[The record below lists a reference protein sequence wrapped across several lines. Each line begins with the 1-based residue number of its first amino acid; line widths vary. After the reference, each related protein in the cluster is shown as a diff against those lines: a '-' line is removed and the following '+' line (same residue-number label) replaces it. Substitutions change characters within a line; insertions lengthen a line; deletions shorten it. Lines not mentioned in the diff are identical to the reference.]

1 MTDVAVPVVGDAPT
15 QPSAPISGGAAFSR
29 WLTPV
34 QIALILW
41 AAMSLIAIIVNWH
54 AIVALDLSDTDDA
67 MRMAQVRDLLAG
79 QSWWD
84 LKQYRVNPAGG
95 GVLMHWSRIVDAPLA
110 LGILVLEP
118 LFGQVMAERI
128 VMTLWPPMLGAAL
141 CGACALGYRNL
152 SDWRIAF
159 VAPLFLIMAGFIV
172 TQFRPLRVDHH
183 GWQIL
188 LAMLIMAQAL
198 RPSSWRAGLW
208 GGSFAAALLAVS
220 IEGLPIVA
228 LFAGLAALRWA
239 LHGRTA
245 DRDRLCGFMLAL
257 ASGAILLQFATR
269 GPVGLVGTWCDSL
282 SAPYMA
288 AFVAAAALTVA
299 AVRANPMA
307 LWARLGLLG
316 AAGLA
321 AAGALVWTEPACA
334 KGPFASLDPIVIEF
348 WYKNVLEGQPLWASK
363 AQDAIHVLMPSL
375 IGLVGSVLAWGGSGA
390 AVDRRNWATVIVA
403 LLGATALSLLV
414 LRSAATAHLFAL
426 PGCAWL
432 GLRLWTQAQTISS
445 VVPRIVGSVTAAL
458 TLPLIGSTAVAA
470 VLTVIVPSLQAEEAR
485 AAAKV
490 ATESPY
496 QTTCLDPAAI
506 AALDGL
512 PTTTM
517 LTPIDLGAPVI
528 FWTRHSLVATPHHRN
543 KDAMADSIR
552 VFAGDPAKAEA
563 LVRKQK
569 ATLIVFCRTANDL
582 TKYRHA
588 RKDALAAQLYAGKAP
603 TWLEAVPIAS
613 RAGLSAWRVKPAAVT
628 SPRRLGRRQAGR
640 KVIAAPF
647 MQ

>member
-1 MTDVAVPVVGDAPT
+1 MTDVALPAAGDALT
-15 QPSAPISGGAAFSR
+15 QPSAPISEGAGFSH

-34 QIALILW
+34 RIALLLW
-41 AAMSLIAIIVNWH
+41 AAMSLIAIVVNWQ

-110 LGILVLEP
+110 LGLLVLEP
-118 LFGQVMAERI
+118 LFGQDMAERI

-141 CGACALGYRNL
+141 CAACALGYRNL
-152 SDWRIAF
+152 SDWRIAY
-159 VAPLFLIMAGFIV
+159 VAPLFLIMAGYIWI
-172 TQFRPLRVDHH
+172 QFRPLRVDHH

-198 RPSSWRAGLW
+198 RPASWRAGLW
-208 GGSFAAALLAVS
+208 GGLFAAALLAVS

-228 LFAGLAALRWA
+228 LFAALAALRWA

-245 DRDRLCGFMLAL
+245 DRDRLCGFMGAL
-257 ASGAILLQFATR
+257 AGGALLVQFATR

-288 AFVAAAALTVA
+288 AFVVAAALTFA
-299 AVRANPMA
+299 AARASLAAP
-307 LWARLGLLG
+307 WARFGLLG
-316 AAGLA
+316 GAGLA

-334 KGPFASLDPIVIEF
+334 KGPFASLDPIVVEY
-348 WYKNVLEGQPLWASK
+348 WYRHVLEGQPLWAAK
-363 AQDAIHVLMPSL
+363 PHDAIHVLVPSL
-375 IGLVGSVLAWGGSGA
+375 IGLVGSVLAWRGTAA
-390 AVDRRNWATVIVA
+390 AVDRRNWVTVTVA
-403 LLGATALSLLV
+403 LVGAATLSLLV

-432 GLRLWTQAQTISS
+432 GLRLWTRARAISA
-445 VVPRIVGSVTAAL
+445 VVPRIVGSAGAAL
-458 TLPLIGSTAVAA
+458 TLPLIGSTAVAV
-470 VLTVIVPSLQAEEAR
+470 VLTAVVPSLQAEEAR
-485 AAAKV
+485 AAAKM
-490 ATESPY
+490 ATENRY

-506 AALDGL
+506 AALDRL
-512 PTTTM
+512 PETTI

-543 KDAMADSIR
+543 KEAMADSIR
-552 VFAGDPAKAEA
+552 VFAGDPTKAEM

-569 ATLIVFCRTANDL
+569 ATLIAFCRTANDL
-582 TKYRHA
+582 TKYRYA
-588 RKDALAAQLYAGKAP
+588 RKDALAAQLYAGKPPA
-603 TWLEAVPIAS
+603 WLETVPIVS
-613 RAGLSAWRVKPAAVT
+613 RAGLSVWRVKPLT
-628 SPRRLGRRQAGR
+628 
-640 KVIAAPF
+640 K
-647 MQ
+647 

>member
-1 MTDVAVPVVGDAPT
+1 MTEAAAPVVGDAVLP
-15 QPSAPISGGAAFSR
+15 PSPISDGVGVSLWF
-29 WLTPV
+29 TPV
-34 QIALILW
+34 RIALILW
-41 AAMSLIAIIVNWH
+41 AAMSLIAIIVNWQ
-54 AIVALDLSDTDDA
+54 AIGALDLSDTDDA

-110 LGILVLEP
+110 AGLLVLEP

-141 CGACALGYRNL
+141 CAACALGYRNL
-152 SDWRIAF
+152 SDWRIAY

-172 TQFRPLRVDHH
+172 MQFRPLRVDHH

-198 RPSSWRAGLW
+198 RPASWRAGLW
-208 GGSFAAALLAVS
+208 GGLFAAALLAVS
-220 IEGLPIVA
+220 IEGLLIVA
-228 LFAGLAALRWA
+228 LFAALAALRWA
-239 LHGRTA
+239 LHGRTD
-245 DRDRLCGFMLAL
+245 DRDRLCGFMGAL
-257 ASGAILLQFATR
+257 AGGALLVQFATR
-269 GPVGLVGTWCDSL
+269 GPIGLVGTWCDSL

-288 AFVAAAALTVA
+288 AFAAAAALTFA
-299 AVRANPMA
+299 AARANPA
-307 LWARLGLLG
+307 APWARFGLLG

-321 AAGALVWTEPACA
+321 AAVALVWTEPACA
-334 KGPFASLDPIVIEF
+334 KGPFASLDPIVVEY
-348 WYKNVLEGQPLWASK
+348 WYRHVLEGQPLWMSK
-363 AQDAIHVLMPSL
+363 PHDAIHVLVPSL
-375 IGLVGSVLAWGGSGA
+375 IGLAGSVLAWRGCREMA
-390 AVDRRNWATVIVA
+390 DRRNWATVIVA
-403 LLGATALSLLV
+403 LLGAAALSLLV

-432 GLRLWTQAQTISS
+432 GLRLWTWARTISS
-445 VVPRIVGSVTAAL
+445 VVPRIVGSAAAAL

-470 VLTVIVPSLQAEEAR
+470 VLTAIVPSLQAEDAR
-485 AAAKV
+485 AAAKK
-490 ATESPY
+490 ATESRY

-506 AALDGL
+506 AALDIR
-512 PTTTM
+512 PATTV

-552 VFAGDPAKAEA
+552 IFAGDPAKAET
-563 LVRKQK
+563 LVRQHG

-588 RKDALAAQLYAGKAP
+588 RKDALAAQLYAGKPP

-613 RAGLSAWRVKPAAVT
+613 RAGLSVWRVKLTA
-628 SPRRLGRRQAGR
+628 
-640 KVIAAPF
+640 K
-647 MQ
+647 

>member
-1 MTDVAVPVVGDAPT
+1 MIDAAAPVER
-15 QPSAPISGGAAFSR
+15 GAASPRSR
-29 WLTPV
+29 LTSDGIAFGPWFTPV
-34 QIALILW
+34 RIALILW
-41 AAMSLIAIIVNWH
+41 AAMSLIAIIVNWQ

-79 QSWWD
+79 QGWWD

-110 LGILVLEP
+110 LGILTLEP
-118 LFGQVMAERI
+118 LFGKVMAEQI

-141 CGACALGYRNL
+141 CAACALGYRNL
-152 SDWRIAF
+152 SDWRIAY

-172 TQFRPLRVDHH
+172 VQFRPLRVDHH

-198 RPSSWRAGLW
+198 RPATWRAGLW
-208 GGSFAAALLAVS
+208 GGLFAAALLSVS

-228 LFAGLAALRWA
+228 LFAGLTALRWA

-245 DRDRLCGFMLAL
+245 DRGRLNGFMGAL
-257 ASGAILLQFATR
+257 AGGAILFQFATR

-288 AFVAAAALTVA
+288 AFVAAAALTFA
-299 AVRANPMA
+299 AVRANPRA

-334 KGPFASLDPIVIEF
+334 KGPFASLDPIVVEY
-348 WYKNVLEGQPLWASK
+348 WYRHVLEGQPLWASK
-363 AQDAIHVLMPSL
+363 PQDAIHVLVPSL
-375 IGLVGSVLAWGGSGA
+375 IGLVGSVLAWRGCLEVA
-390 AVDRRNWATVIVA
+390 DRRNWATVIVA
-403 LLGATALSLLV
+403 LVCAATLSLLV
-414 LRSAATAHLFAL
+414 LRSVATAHLFAL

-432 GLRLWTQAQTISS
+432 GLRLWTWARRISP
-445 VVPRIVGSVTAAL
+445 VVPRILGSAAAAL
-458 TLPLIGSTAVAA
+458 TLPLIGSTAALV
-470 VLTVIVPSLQAEEAR
+470 VLTSLVPSLKAEDDSVMAKI
-485 AAAKV
+485 AAAN
-490 ATESPY
+490 PY
-496 QTTCLDPAAI
+496 LSTCLDPAAI
-506 AALDGL
+506 AALDRL
-512 PTTTM
+512 PVTTI

-552 VFAGDPAKAEA
+552 AFAGDPAKAEA
-563 LVRKQK
+563 LVRKNG
-569 ATLIVFCRTANDL
+569 ATLVVFCRTANDFAQ
-582 TKYRHA
+582 YRRA
-588 RKDALAAQLYAGKAP
+588 RTDALAAQLYAGKP
-603 TWLEAVPIAS
+603 PGWLEAVPVAS
-613 RAGLSAWRVKPAAVT
+613 RAGLSAWRVKSAA
-628 SPRRLGRRQAGR
+628 
-640 KVIAAPF
+640 K
-647 MQ
+647 